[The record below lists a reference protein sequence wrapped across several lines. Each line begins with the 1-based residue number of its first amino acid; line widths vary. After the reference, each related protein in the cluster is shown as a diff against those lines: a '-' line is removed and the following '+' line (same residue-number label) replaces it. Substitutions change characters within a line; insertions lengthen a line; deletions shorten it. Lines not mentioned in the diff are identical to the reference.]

1 MQKSH
6 TVSSIYVGIKGLRS
20 RKAGGA
26 LYLTGSFKQQSPS
39 SMTALKKSRKKTHL
53 GVLVVAQWVKNL
65 TSIHE
70 HVGSIPGL
78 AQWVKDPAL
87 PQAAVAQVEIWL
99 GSGIAVAVV

>member
-39 SMTALKKSRKKTHL
+39 SMTAVKKSRKKTHL
-53 GVLVVAQWVKNL
+53 GVLIV
-65 TSIHE
+65 
-70 HVGSIPGL
+70 